1 MEGLGTTRRL
11 LLHDYWLTNMCV
23 KKQISFTDVVDA
35 DLWGKS
41 CISWFGYI
49 FHHHWLNDTV
59 YFGVLQLWRVD
70 TDGDG
75 KAVVEFLSNLARHTK
90 AVNVVRFSPNGELL
104 ASGGD
109 GMSRIVHRRKLH
121 KWLQYFNRE
130 TTFINQMTFWTD
142 AVILLWKLNDSKEP
156 EQTAVFQEDEDAQ
169 LNKESWSVFK
179 TLRYTNVAGLGSLWC
194 VFRVRR
200 HCKWEIK
207 KGIFTAALHS
217 C

>member
-1 MEGLGTTRRL
+1 MDAFIGWRQLEWTQQSEWVAAQSTSERNNAYMCVNMNQQTMLTMEGLGTTRRL

-121 KWLQYFNRE
+121 K
-130 TTFINQMTFWTD
+130 
-142 AVILLWKLNDSKEP
+142 
-156 EQTAVFQEDEDAQ
+156 
-169 LNKESWSVFK
+169 
-179 TLRYTNVAGLGSLWC
+179 
-194 VFRVRR
+194 
-200 HCKWEIK
+200 
-207 KGIFTAALHS
+207 
-217 C
+217 